1 MSKKIKL
8 IITTIVG
15 MLILTGVAVTAT
27 LNERTRPEP
36 NDTVQENTIEEKS
49 TTQNNEVNSNNPSTE
64 VEKSI
69 PNRDNTQE
77 EASRTDNFS
86 KESPKSLAVIKD
98 SLQKEAYSKSE
109 LTSCE
114 GELIGEEYT
123 SGNKS
128 ISFSNTNILAEINNP
143 ATQEIELFLTG
154 ERETLSSE
162 QIDYSTQFDPQLHFQ
177 TLSYIDLVRG
187 TRLPCGI
194 LGIGS
199 FSVSPYSITENVY
212 GFSSQNVYGLF
223 GKVDGEY
230 MLYLTE
236 VDSAKI
242 QSYTE
247 FADECK
253 QVTAEPYLAEVC
265 LNQKLGESE
274 SYLTL
279 MEQEIKSSYRSI
291 DN

>member
-1 MSKKIKL
+1 MSKKSKL

-15 MLILTGVAVTAT
+15 MLILTSVAVAT

-36 NDTVQENTIEEKS
+36 NDTVQENTTEEKS

-64 VEKSI
+64 AEKSI
-69 PNRDNTQE
+69 LNRDNTQE
-77 EASRTDNFS
+77 EASSTDNFS
-86 KESPKSLAVIKD
+86 KKSMKSLAVIKD
-98 SLQKEAYSKSE
+98 SLQKEAYSKSD

-114 GELIGEEYT
+114 GKLIGEEYT

-128 ISFSNTNILAEINNP
+128 ISFSSTNILAEINNP

-199 FSVSPYSITENVY
+199 FSVSPYSIAENVY

-236 VDSAKI
+236 MDSAKI
-242 QSYTE
+242 QNYTQ

-253 QVTAEPYLAEVC
+253 QVTTEPYLAEVC

-274 SYLTL
+274 SYLTSI
-279 MEQEIKSSYRSI
+279 EQEIDSSYRNI
-291 DN
+291 GN